1 MKLPGARQDKG
12 AELLCKLEWGKRGSR
27 AREGGLKTGGR
38 ETLGSI
44 VREIYVVFVFPDSVP

>member
-38 ETLGSI
+38 
-44 VREIYVVFVFPDSVP
+44 RC